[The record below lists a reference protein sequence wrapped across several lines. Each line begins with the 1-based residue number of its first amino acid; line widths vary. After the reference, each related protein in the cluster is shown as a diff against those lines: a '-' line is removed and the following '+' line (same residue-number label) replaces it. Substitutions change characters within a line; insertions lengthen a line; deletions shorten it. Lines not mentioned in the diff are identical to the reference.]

1 MLGYGIVFMQT
12 FGSSILQ
19 LTTIPG
25 VVGGKFAGAVR
36 IPWSVRPESGFR
48 ITLRCTEENECNRKQ
63 HVAWEEE
70 QLVPKPI
77 YEASGRVTIVPVSF
91 AIPYACSETS
101 RPGSKFETE
110 WQLVASARCPGVNYL
125 SQFRVPIFKTTQKN
139 AAFNV
144 DEQCQPAEDT
154 IGRSNS
160 DLLLREA
167 GIQKESFAGGRVRLT
182 FKATRNLGLKLFV
195 TVGVFVLC
203 GLIGIILYF
212 NRSIIPWLIGLGWGL
227 ILGKLL
233 VSLWFNRS
241 VVEASP
247 EGLTISRGLFGTRCK
262 QFIAA
267 DQIDDFAPDENTSWK
282 CPTVVLRD
290 ENEITLAQGIG
301 SILVERAVFDEL
313 DRALGRS
320 RS

>member
-1 MLGYGIVFMQT
+1 
-12 FGSSILQ
+12 
-19 LTTIPG
+19 
-25 VVGGKFAGAVR
+25 
-36 IPWSVRPESGFR
+36 
-48 ITLRCTEENECNRKQ
+48 
-63 HVAWEEE
+63 
-70 QLVPKPI
+70 
-77 YEASGRVTIVPVSF
+77 
-91 AIPYACSETS
+91 
-101 RPGSKFETE
+101 
-110 WQLVASARCPGVNYL
+110 
-125 SQFRVPIFKTTQKN
+125 
-139 AAFNV
+139 
-144 DEQCQPAEDT
+144 
-154 IGRSNS
+154 
-160 DLLLREA
+160 
-167 GIQKESFAGGRVRLT
+167 
-182 FKATRNLGLKLFV
+182 
-195 TVGVFVLC
+195 VGVFVLC